1 MPVITREL
9 NILARC
15 GNQFRGER
23 LKPLALTAA
32 QAPYI
37 LHICARPGRSQ
48 EELAAALHV
57 NPSNAARQLA
67 RLHDLGFITRQA
79 HETNRR
85 QLAVYPTDKA
95 KEACP
100 LVRQINAQWH
110 DYLTHDMTEEE
121 KGQLEVLLEKM
132 RRRASVWDRERG
144 EEA

>member
-23 LKPLALTAA
+23 LKPLSLTAA

-67 RLHDLGFITRQA
+67 RLSDLGFITREA
-79 HETNRR
+79 HPQDKR

-95 KEACP
+95 REACP
-100 LVRQINAQWH
+100 QIRRINAQWH
-110 DYLTHDMTEEE
+110 DYLTLEMTEEE

-132 RRRASVWDRERG
+132 RKRAAVWDRERG
-144 EEA
+144 DEA